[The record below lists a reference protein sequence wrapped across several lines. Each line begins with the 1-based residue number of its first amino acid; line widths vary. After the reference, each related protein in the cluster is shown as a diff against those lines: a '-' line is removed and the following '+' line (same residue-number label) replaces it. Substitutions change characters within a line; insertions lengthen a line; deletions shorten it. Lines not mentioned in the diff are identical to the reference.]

1 MKSIGHLIKEA
12 RAKKKLSKENLE
24 KLTKI
29 KKDFIEKLEGD
40 KWDSLPEYPVVVGF
54 VKNIAK
60 ALNLNEEH
68 LLAFLRRDYPPRA
81 LPVNPKPDISEKF
94 TWNPRL
100 TFITGVVLTIAFIIG
115 YLLFQYRAFIQ
126 PPVLTVETPTEGQVI
141 SEEVI
146 DVRGK
151 TDPDAT
157 VAVNNQPALIEEN
170 GEFVAEIEIF
180 EGTQE
185 IIVVARS
192 RSGKETVIRRNI
204 KPELNS
210 Q

>member
-157 VAVNNQPALIEEN
+157 LYINKEIVSVYQDGGFQKEVTLIPGENKIRIEAV
-170 GEFVAEIEIF
+170 
-180 EGTQE
+180 
-185 IIVVARS
+185 S
-192 RSGKETVIRRNI
+192 RSGKKTIKELTV
-204 KPELNS
+204 KYEAP